1 MLNKNMRLFPALYVS
16 PIQKCAE
23 YDHSNSWCV
32 KYVGKEQYYI
42 HTYENYNKYN
52 KYMFSIIVFACIFVM
67 LLNSFITKNIL
78 EDYAITIVL
87 PAVYLIIFLLLSL
100 YSYTHVVRGK
110 TLIVFGLI
118 LFLIVVCVSTFAIAK
133 TPTQIYSLLS
143 LNIKEDTSLKYILIG
158 DVLVVLVA
166 TVAILKLMWRK
177 RNVEQIAT

>member
-1 MLNKNMRLFPALYVS
+1 MYFCYA
-16 PIQKCAE
+16 
-23 YDHSNSWCV
+23 
-32 KYVGKEQYYI
+32 
-42 HTYENYNKYN
+42 
-52 KYMFSIIVFACIFVM
+52 
-67 LLNSFITKNIL
+67 LNSFITKNIL

-158 DVLVVLVA
+158 DVLIVLVA